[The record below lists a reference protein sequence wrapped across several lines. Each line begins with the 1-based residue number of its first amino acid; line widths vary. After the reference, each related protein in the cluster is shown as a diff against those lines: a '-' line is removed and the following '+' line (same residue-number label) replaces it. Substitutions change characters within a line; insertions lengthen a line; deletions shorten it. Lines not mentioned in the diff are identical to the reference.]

1 MQKWEQRV
9 KHCWLEPTY
18 YLAALGAARVGLVQ
32 LHPWSRLLRLFRL
45 VENVPGSRFS
55 MLFQVVPGSKLS
67 RLFDLVW
74 LSLSRQIILA
84 SSVFNGLVVLLT
96 GLLVPCLLDL
106 LMLHNFTSSLASSIA
121 SLLQVGRQ
129 VVVVHHQDHQGLAHL
144 GGGGGGALQWWLIS

>member
-1 MQKWEQRV
+1 M
-9 KHCWLEPTY
+9 LEPTY

-45 VENVPGSRFS
+45 VESVPGSRFS
-55 MLFQVVPGSKLS
+55 RLFQVVPGSKLS
-67 RLFDLVW
+67 RLFVLVW
-74 LSLSRQIILA
+74 LSLSKQIILA

-121 SLLQVGRQ
+121 SLLQVGRRQ
-129 VVVVHHQDHQGLAHL
+129 VVVVHHQDHHRLAHL
-144 GGGGGGALQWWLIS
+144 GGGGGGALQ

>member
-1 MQKWEQRV
+1 
-9 KHCWLEPTY
+9 
-18 YLAALGAARVGLVQ
+18 
-32 LHPWSRLLRLFRL
+32 
-45 VENVPGSRFS
+45 

-129 VVVVHHQDHQGLAHL
+129 VVVVHHQDHHL
-144 GGGGGGALQWWLIS
+144 GGGGGGALQ

>member
-1 MQKWEQRV
+1 M
-9 KHCWLEPTY
+9 LEPTY

-67 RLFDLVW
+67 RLFVLVW

-121 SLLQVGRQ
+121 SLLQVGRRQ
-129 VVVVHHQDHQGLAHL
+129 VVVVHHQDHHRLAHL
-144 GGGGGGALQWWLIS
+144 GGGGGGALQ

>member
-1 MQKWEQRV
+1 MKITICLSLD
-9 KHCWLEPTY
+9 KKTMLEPTY

-67 RLFDLVW
+67 RLF
-74 LSLSRQIILA
+74 SLSRQIILA

-144 GGGGGGALQWWLIS
+144 GGGGGGALQ

>member
-1 MQKWEQRV
+1 MKITISLCLD
-9 KHCWLEPTY
+9 KTILEPTY

-32 LHPWSRLLRLFRL
+32 LHPWSGLLRLFRL

-67 RLFDLVW
+67 RLFVLVW

-129 VVVVHHQDHQGLAHL
+129 VVDAHLQDHHSLAHL
-144 GGGGGGALQWWLIS
+144 GGGGGGALQ

>member
-1 MQKWEQRV
+1 M
-9 KHCWLEPTY
+9 LEPTY

-67 RLFDLVW
+67 RLF
-74 LSLSRQIILA
+74 SLSRQIILA

-144 GGGGGGALQWWLIS
+144 GGGGGGALQ

>member
-1 MQKWEQRV
+1 MKITISFCLDKTMLKR
-9 KHCWLEPTY
+9 TY

-67 RLFDLVW
+67 RLF
-74 LSLSRQIILA
+74 SLSRQIILA

-144 GGGGGGALQWWLIS
+144 GGGGGGALQ